1 MFSQCGR
8 VIILKNCLESPS
20 SIILLP
26 VFSSILCLSELNYL
40 NLFQIYLS
48 EIHAELQTTL
58 TCEYNFFLTQ
68 PHCFLGLLFFLYLV
82 LQCFL
87 CFSICCLLLFL
98 SPKFN
103 SYNVIKRK
111 KKKACNPFFL
121 FFFSPC
127 ERLIQFHHICLR
139 CQGVAYLICVILFC
153 YKPQMDSYFHY
164 FYMAQVLKTMVFN

>member
-111 KKKACNPFFL
+111 KKKLVIHFFS
-121 FFFSPC
+121 FFFFPMSAHYSIPSYS
-127 ERLIQFHHICLR
+127 LKVLGGCL
-139 CQGVAYLICVILFC
+139 LILFHPFLL
-153 YKPQMDSYFHY
+153 YTSP
-164 FYMAQVLKTMVFN
+164 AQLFSLLLHGPGFKNYGI